1 MGRKKKYANALIVKD
16 IFARECNAIEDIQ
29 GSVYFRLLDLKK
41 KDDREFLAR
50 EIKGIMNIFNDA
62 LKELE
67 EQDGYSK

>member
-16 IFARECNAIEDIQ
+16 IFARECDAIENIQ
-29 GSVYFRLLDLKK
+29 GSVCFRFLDLKK

-67 EQDGYSK
+67 E

>member
-16 IFARECNAIEDIQ
+16 IFARECNAMDDIQ
-29 GSVYFRLLDLKK
+29 GSIFFKFLDLKK

-50 EIKGIMNIFNDA
+50 EIKGIINIFNDA

-67 EQDGYSK
+67 G

>member
-16 IFARECNAIEDIQ
+16 IFARECNAMDDIQ
-29 GSVYFRLLDLKK
+29 GSIFLKFLDLKK

-50 EIKGIMNIFNDA
+50 EIKGIINIFNDA

-67 EQDGYSK
+67 G

>member
-16 IFARECNAIEDIQ
+16 IFARECNAMEDIQ
-29 GSVYFRLLDLKK
+29 GSVCFRFLDLKK

-67 EQDGYSK
+67 E